1 MDEII
6 LEEEHKFAQASS
18 WKRNT
23 EATMRRSEWKQWAG
37 EDGVAKMEEGGTTA
51 TRRKACLAGG
61 GVASGGDGGER
72 TIGRGSVAFF
82 YRERVQESI
91 PGLYTATINTNSEG
105 SKTSILSYHPC
116 RPSNIQ
122 RTKLF

>member
-1 MDEII
+1 
-6 LEEEHKFAQASS
+6 
-18 WKRNT
+18 
-23 EATMRRSEWKQWAG
+23 MRRSEWKQGAG

-72 TIGRGSVAFF
+72 HYRERFCCFFF

-91 PGLYTATINTNSEG
+91 PGLYTTTINTNSEG